1 MTILRDI
8 TNDKHREVESLPLVQ
23 ALLHGEMTEREYLG
37 YLYELHLIYETLESL
52 VMAKGM
58 IRDLEGLQR
67 ADAILEDI
75 KELDP
80 NEEYRHDY
88 CQSTEIYLDYLIDLF
103 HINSEMLFAH
113 VYTRH
118 MGDLYGGKILARKV
132 PGSGKAY
139 QFDDR
144 PGLIK
149 KFNEK
154 ITLEMGGEANRA
166 FDYFIKIFSELWP
179 KIHK

>member
-37 YLYELHLIYETLESL
+37 YLYELQLIYETLESL
-52 VMAKGM
+52 VKAKGL
-58 IRDLEGLQR
+58 INGLDGLER
-67 ADAILEDI
+67 ADLIAEDI
-75 KELDP
+75 RELDP
-80 NEEYRHDY
+80 NEEYQHEY

-103 HINSEMLFAH
+103 HINPQILFAH

-118 MGDLYGGKILARKV
+118 MGDLYGGKILAKKV

-139 QFDDR
+139 QFEDR

-149 KFNEK
+149 KFNERL
-154 ITLEMGGEANRA
+154 TVEMGV
-166 FDYFIKIFSELWP
+166 
-179 KIHK
+179 